1 MQRRNV
7 WLATTL
13 LNHRVRNNAGENL
26 GKLED
31 IVVDPDTGTVR
42 YGVLSFGGILGM
54 GDKLFAIPWPALSMS
69 PSHDYLLLNVDKRRL
84 ETAPGFDRGHWPDM
98 ADPAWHQH
106 IHGYYADI
114 VPVPVTPAPAVLAHA
129 TPAPVVRERTTVYKE
144 RPKQRRGMPVLASLL
159 ALCLLIALV
168 WVGYLISTRGWE
180 QARQDISTTVQGAAY
195 AAKETSQDAALTAK
209 VKTALSLSKRIPS
222 GEINVGSDNDVVT
235 LRGEVPNDQI
245 RTLAEQIAGD
255 VPGVSQVQNHLYAVQ
270 HSQ

>member
-31 IVVDPDTGTVR
+31 LVIDPDTGTIR

-54 GDKLFAIPWPALSMS
+54 GDRLFAIPWSALSIS
-69 PSHDYLLLNVDKRRL
+69 PPHDYLLLNVHKRRL

-98 ADPAWHQH
+98 GDPAWQQH
-106 IHGYYADI
+106 IHDYYIDTA
-114 VPVPVTPAPAVLAHA
+114 PVQVVHTTAATAPAQ
-129 TPAPVVRERTTVYKE
+129 VVRERTAVYTG
-144 RPKQRRGMPVLASLL
+144 RPRQRRGAPVLATIL
-159 ALCLLIALV
+159 ALCLLFGLI
-168 WVGYLISTRGWE
+168 WVGYLVSTRGWE

-222 GEINVGSDNDVVT
+222 GDIHIDSDNDVVT
-235 LRGEVPNDQI
+235 LRGEVPNDEV
-245 RTLAEQIAGD
+245 RNLAEQIARD
-255 VPGVSQVQNHLYAVQ
+255 VPGVREVQNHVYAVS